1 MAIVGAVAAVAGT
14 AFSIVQQQKA
24 AGQQRK
30 ARQAQ
35 QRQQEL
41 QARRQRI
48 RAVRQQQ
55 IAASQARAS
64 SAGLGGLETSGFRG
78 GQTALQANLGA
89 GLGFSTQM
97 SGLSRNISM
106 FQQKAADAMGLARM
120 GQAVSSLAMQGASLG
135 MQMGGTTGATIPSIP
150 SGGYNTSNL
159 PAGGYSP
166 RVGFTTGGQ
175 TGYPVGL

>member
-1 MAIVGAVAAVAGT
+1 MAIVGAVVAVAGT
-14 AFSIVQQQKA
+14 AFSVVQQQKA

-30 ARQAQ
+30 ARRAQ

-41 QARRQRI
+41 KARRQRI

-55 IAASQARAS
+55 IASSQARAAA
-64 SAGLGGLETSGFRG
+64 AGLGGLETSGFRG

-120 GQAVSSLAMQGASLG
+120 GQAVSSLAMQGASLS
-135 MQMGGTTGATIPSIP
+135 MQMGRQPNQAEIPSLP

-166 RVGFTTGGQ
+166 RVGNSSFYAT
-175 TGYPVGL
+175 

>member
-1 MAIVGAVAAVAGT
+1 MGLEIGTIALIGLATSAAGT
-14 AFSIVQQQKA
+14 AFSVVQQQKA
-24 AGQQRK
+24 AKQQKK
-30 ARQAQ
+30 ARRAQ

-48 RAVRQQQ
+48 KAVRQQQ

-78 GQTALQANLGA
+78 GQTALQSNLGA
-89 GLGFSTQM
+89 GLGFSTEM

-106 FQQKAADAMGLARM
+106 FQQKAANAMGLAGI
-120 GQAVSSLAMQGASLG
+120 GQAVSGLAMQGASFG
-135 MQMGGTTGATIPSIP
+135 MGMGGPTGATPARLPS
-150 SGGYNTSNL
+150 
-159 PAGGYSP
+159 
-166 RVGFTTGGQ
+166 FTTGGQ

>member
-1 MAIVGAVAAVAGT
+1 MAVSLGVSTLGFALIAGGAAVAVAGT
-14 AFSIVQQQKA
+14 AFSVLQQQKA
-24 AGQQRK
+24 ARQQKK
-30 ARQAQ
+30 ARKAQ

-55 IAASQARAS
+55 IAASQARAA

-78 GQTALQANLGA
+78 GQTALQSNLGA

-106 FQQKAADAMGLARM
+106 FQQKAANAMGLARM
-120 GQAVSSLAMQGASLG
+120 GQSFANLGMQAASLG
-135 MQMGGTTGATIPSIP
+135 MGMGGTTGANIPR
-150 SGGYNTSNL
+150 L
-159 PAGGYSP
+159 ADYSA
-166 RVGFTTGGQ
+166 
-175 TGYPVGL
+175 GYPEGI

>member
-1 MAIVGAVAAVAGT
+1 MVAFSSATLGAIAVAGLAVAAAGT
-14 AFSIVQQQKA
+14 AFSVVQQQKA

-30 ARQAQ
+30 ARRAQ

-64 SAGLGGLETSGFRG
+64 AAGLGGLETSGFRG
-78 GQTALQANLGA
+78 GQTALQSNLGA

-106 FQQKAADAMGLARM
+106 FQQRAADAMGLARM
-120 GQAVSSLAMQGASLG
+120 GQAFANLGMQGASFGL
-135 MQMGGTTGATIPSIP
+135 QMGGQPTGATIPSI
-150 SGGYNTSNL
+150 GNQNYAYL
-159 PAGGYSP
+159 
-166 RVGFTTGGQ
+166 
-175 TGYPVGL
+175 

>member
-1 MAIVGAVAAVAGT
+1 MAAFTAATLGTIAIAGLVVAAAGT
-14 AFSIVQQQKA
+14 AFSVVQQQKA

-30 ARQAQ
+30 ARRAQ

-55 IAASQARAS
+55 IAASQARAA

-78 GQTALQANLGA
+78 GQTALQSNLGA

-120 GQAVSSLAMQGASLG
+120 GQSFANLGKQAASFG
-135 MQMGGTTGATIPSIP
+135 MGMGGTTGANIPSIG
-150 SGGYNTSNL
+150 SGDYGGIYNLGY
-159 PAGGYSP
+159 
-166 RVGFTTGGQ
+166 
-175 TGYPVGL
+175 

>member
-1 MAIVGAVAAVAGT
+1 MAVATSTVILAGIAIAGT
-14 AFSIVQQQKA
+14 AFSVVQQQKA
-24 AGQQRK
+24 AGQQKK

-55 IAASQARAS
+55 IAASQARAA

-78 GQTALQANLGA
+78 GQTALQSNLGA

-135 MQMGGTTGATIPSIP
+135 MQMGRQPTGANIPSIATGDY
-150 SGGYNTSNL
+150 GGIYNL
-159 PAGGYSP
+159 GY
-166 RVGFTTGGQ
+166 
-175 TGYPVGL
+175 

>member
-1 MAIVGAVAAVAGT
+1 MAAFTAATLGTIAIAGLVVAAAGT
-14 AFSIVQQQKA
+14 AFSVVQQQKA

-30 ARQAQ
+30 ARRAQ

-55 IAASQARAS
+55 IAASQARAA

-78 GQTALQANLGA
+78 GQTALQSNLGA

-106 FQQKAADAMGLARM
+106 FQQKAADDMGLARM
-120 GQAVSSLAMQGASLG
+120 GQAFSGLAMQGASLG
-135 MQMGGTTGATIPSIP
+135 MQMGGTTGATPAR
-150 SGGYNTSNL
+150 L
-159 PAGGYSP
+159 PNYSA
-166 RVGFTTGGQ
+166 
-175 TGYPVGL
+175 GYPEGI

>member
-1 MAIVGAVAAVAGT
+1 MGLEIGTIALIGLATSAAGT
-14 AFSIVQQQKA
+14 AFSVIQQQKA
-24 AGQQRK
+24 AGQQKK
-30 ARQAQ
+30 ARRAQ

-64 SAGLGGLETSGFRG
+64 AAGLGGLETSGFRG
-78 GQTALQANLGA
+78 GQTALQSNLGA

-106 FQQKAADAMGLARM
+106 FQQKAADFRSYGQLASGLADLTWK
-120 GQAVSSLAMQGASLG
+120 AAS
-135 MQMGGTTGATIPSIP
+135 M
-150 SGGYNTSNL
+150 SGLKMS
-159 PAGGYSP
+159 
-166 RVGFTTGGQ
+166 
-175 TGYPVGL
+175 

>member
-1 MAIVGAVAAVAGT
+1 MGLGIGATIALAGLAVGVAGT
-14 AFSIVQQQKA
+14 AFSVVQQQKA
-24 AGQQRK
+24 AGQQKK
-30 ARQAQ
+30 ARRAQ

-78 GQTALQANLGA
+78 GQSALQSNLGA
-89 GLGFSTQM
+89 GLGFSTEM

-106 FQQKAADAMGLARM
+106 FQQKAANAMGLAGI
-120 GQAVSSLAMQGASLG
+120 GQAFAGLG
-135 MQMGGTTGATIPSIP
+135 MQAASFGIGSGKLNQATIPSIP

-159 PAGGYSP
+159 PPGGSYFGGT
-166 RVGFTTGGQ
+166 RV
-175 TGYPVGL
+175 L

>member
-1 MAIVGAVAAVAGT
+1 MAGITTIALVGLAVAGT
-14 AFSIVQQQKA
+14 AFSVVQQQKA
-24 AGQQRK
+24 AGQQKK
-30 ARQAQ
+30 ARRAQ

-78 GQTALQANLGA
+78 GQSALQSNLGA
-89 GLGFSTQM
+89 GLGFSTEM

-106 FQQKAADAMGLARM
+106 FQQKAANAMGLAGI
-120 GQAVSSLAMQGASLG
+120 GQAVSGLAMQGASFG
-135 MQMGGTTGATIPSIP
+135 MQMGGTTGATPAGLP
-150 SGGYNTSNL
+150 SGGFNTSNL
-159 PAGGYSP
+159 PPGGYSP
-166 RVGFTTGGQ
+166 RVG
-175 TGYPVGL
+175 